1 VRAEPTMNSGAR
13 AGGSGEC
20 CGSADDGGDEV
31 TG

>member
-1 VRAEPTMNSGAR
+1 MKSGAR